1 MIRVYQDAKCS
12 LYRRRIPMHLTRH
25 QASLTLQEVD
35 EPAVPELNVVGWVNL
50 AAYVTGFSVCVFL
63 AVRGLRRLARGPQAG
78 TMELLAQEDAEAV
91 LD

>member
-1 MIRVYQDAKCS
+1 
-12 LYRRRIPMHLTRH
+12 MHLTRH